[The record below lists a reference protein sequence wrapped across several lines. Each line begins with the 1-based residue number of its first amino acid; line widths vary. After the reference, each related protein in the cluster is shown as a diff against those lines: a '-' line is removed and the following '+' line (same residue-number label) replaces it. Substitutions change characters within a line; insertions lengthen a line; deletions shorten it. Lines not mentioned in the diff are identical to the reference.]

1 MIAVLRGGSRSRV
14 PLRLQADAP
23 RWAIRLAPASRVFT
37 PIHRATARE
46 ADPTGVRTHCPAHM
60 ALRIEDYAV
69 IGDTQSAALV
79 GSDGSIDW
87 LCLPRFDS
95 GACFAALLGTPEHGR
110 WLLAPQEPL
119 RQTRRRYRGDSLVL
133 ETEFHTDDGVV
144 RVVDGMPI
152 RTRWP
157 DLARVVEGIQ
167 GKVRMRME
175 LVIRFDYGSIVPW
188 VRKGRDNAL
197 LAIGGPDALEL
208 LSPVPT
214 HGERMT
220 TVATFDVSAGERVP
234 FLLTWHPSH
243 QAPPIPSDPIHQL
256 AETERYWQ
264 RWSDRCGYRGPWR
277 EAVVRSLLTLKALT
291 YAPTGGIVAA
301 VTTSLPEQIGGVRN
315 WDYRYCW
322 GRDATLCLYALLQ
335 GGYHEEARAWRDWL
349 LRSVA
354 GSPDDLRT
362 LYGVRG
368 ERRLPELELPWL
380 PGYENSRPVRVGNR
394 AVDQLQLD
402 VYGELMDALYTARRV
417 GLSNDENAWRLQR
430 ILMEWLEHNWSQPD
444 EGIWEVRGPRRQFTH
459 SKVMCW
465 VALDRAVK
473 MVEQFGLRG
482 PTDRWRKVRDRIHA
496 EVCQNGWNETRGSF
510 TQSYGSDALDASLLL
525 IPQVGFLPASD
536 PRVVKTV
543 EAIQRDLIQEGF
555 VLRYRTDASAGVDGL
570 PPGEGAFL
578 PCSFWLADALA
589 MLNRHDEAHA
599 LFERLLAL
607 RNDVGLLSEEYDPY
621 ARRLVGNFPQ
631 AFSHIALVDTA
642 SNLARLPSAPGEHRG
657 DGRGRAGSE

>member
-1 MIAVLRGGSRSRV
+1 MG
-14 PLRLQADAP
+14 
-23 RWAIRLAPASRVFT
+23 
-37 PIHRATARE
+37 
-46 ADPTGVRTHCPAHM
+46 
-60 ALRIEDYAV
+60 LRIEDYAV

-79 GSDGSIDW
+79 GTNGSIDW

-95 GACFAALLGTPEHGR
+95 GACFAALLGTPDHGR
-110 WLLAPQEPL
+110 WLLAPEGPV
-119 RQTRRRYRGDSLVL
+119 RRTRRRYRGDSLVL

-144 RVVDGMPI
+144 RVVDGMPV

-157 DLARVVEGIQ
+157 DLARMVEGVE

-188 VRKGRDNAL
+188 VRKGRENAL
-197 LAIGGPDALEL
+197 LAIGGPDALEV

-214 HGERMT
+214 RGEGLT
-220 TVATFDVSAGERVP
+220 TVARFDVSPGERVP

-243 QAPPIPSDPIHQL
+243 EDPPLSTDPVHAL

-264 RWSDRCGYRGPWR
+264 RWSDRCSYKGPWR
-277 EAVVRSLLTLKALT
+277 EAVVRSLLTLKALI

-301 VTTSLPEQIGGVRN
+301 ATTSLPEQIGGVRN

-322 GRDATLCLYALLQ
+322 VRDATLCLYALLQ
-335 GGYHEEARAWRDWL
+335 GGYIEEARAWRDWL

-368 ERRLPELELPWL
+368 ERRLTELELPWL
-380 PGYENSRPVRVGNR
+380 PGYEQSRPVRVGNA

-417 GLSNDENAWRLQR
+417 GLSHSENAWRVQCK
-430 ILMEWLEHNWSQPD
+430 LMEWLERNWSQPD
-444 EGIWEVRGPRRQFTH
+444 EGIWEVRGPRQQFTH

-473 MVEQFGLRG
+473 MAERFGHHG
-482 PTDRWRKVRDRIHA
+482 PVDRWRATRDRIHA
-496 EVCQNGWNETRGSF
+496 EVCEKGWNAARGSF

-543 EAIQRDLIQEGF
+543 EAIQRELVDDGF
-555 VLRYRTDASAGVDGL
+555 VLRYRTSASVDGL

-578 PCSFWLADALA
+578 PCSFWLVDALA
-589 MLNRHDEAHA
+589 ILGRQDEASA
-599 LFERLLAL
+599 LFERLLAV
-607 RNDVGLLSEEYDPY
+607 RNDVGLLSEEYDPR

-631 AFSHIALVDTA
+631 AFSHITLVDTA
-642 SNLARLPSAPGEHRG
+642 SNLARLPSAPGQHRG
-657 DGRGRAGSE
+657 DGGGRAGSE